1 VTNELDQLD
10 HRYLESLRRRMGAPV
25 DTLSLLTGAQ
35 RRSRRAR
42 VRSYAMRGLGGAV
55 ALAVML
61 AGGMGV
67 VRALRDDHPGLI
79 VGGSDPTAATLH
91 APLPPIANGASTAAS
106 AIGTDP
112 SLLHFTVP
120 DLVTDSEVTTWTS
133 VDGLESVEFRKD
145 DRGAEVSIAR
155 SESALDGLR
164 DWHTSSNGDPYIP
177 GTPMVTSPSPAP
189 DLHRSVKVGDV
200 TGTLYSWS
208 HPPESAGNWPY
219 LRWQPAPGVWAQIF
233 GSFVDFNDA
242 QPVVD
247 IATTLRLDTVYRCA
261 VPFELTSTPTGA
273 RLRSCHLSL
282 FDRGT
287 GQGFSSVLTIGTAT
301 AILRIE
307 SGPKRAE
314 PGEAP
319 TTTID
324 GHPAWVDNFHGTRL
338 RIPTFG
344 ELSLEITGSGDYA
357 GLPTVKGIAESVH
370 VATDIDDLS
379 TWPARTIG

>member
-1 VTNELDQLD
+1 MTNELDQLD
-10 HRYLESLRRRMGAPV
+10 HRYLESLRRRMEAPV
-25 DTLSLLTGAQ
+25 DTLALLNGAQ
-35 RRSRRAR
+35 RRSRRVR

-55 ALAVML
+55 ALAVVV

-67 VRALRDDHPGLI
+67 VRALRDGRPGAV
-79 VGGSDPTAATLH
+79 VGGSGPTAATLH

-120 DLVTDSEVTTWTS
+120 DLVTDSEVTTWIS

-145 DRGAEVSIAR
+145 DRWAEVSIAR
-155 SESALDGLR
+155 SEPALDGLR

-177 GTPMVTSPSPAP
+177 GTPTVTPPSPAP

-200 TGTLYSWS
+200 TGMLHSWS
-208 HPPESAGNWPY
+208 NPPESAGNWPY

-233 GSFVDFNDA
+233 GSFVNFNDA

-247 IATTLRLDTVYRCA
+247 IATTLRLDTVYRCV

-282 FDRGT
+282 FDRDA

-301 AILRIE
+301 AELRIE
-307 SGPKRAE
+307 SSPKRAE
-314 PGEAP
+314 SGGSP
-319 TTTID
+319 TTTIG
-324 GHPAWVDNFHGTRL
+324 GHPAWVDNSNGTRL

-344 ELSLEITGSGDYA
+344 EISLEITGSGDYA
-357 GLPTVKGIAESVH
+357 GLPTVKGVAESVH